1 MYTDSRGYSYRSKRN
16 GTRIE
21 KEYIGRG
28 QWIGAAQFLDTLDR
42 NERESERDARRVE
55 QAALDELDAP
65 LLAFDAAVNELVEST
80 LSAAGYHRHQRGQW
94 RKRRA
99 EPTKGPT
106 HE

>member
-1 MYTDSRGYSYRSKRN
+1 MYTDSRGYAYRSKRN

-21 KEYIGRG
+21 KEYIGRDAG
-28 QWIGAAQFLDTLDR
+28 IAQFLDTLDR
-42 NERESERDARRVE
+42 NERESERDGRRAE

-80 LSAAGYHRHQRGQW
+80 LIAAGYHRHQRGQW
-94 RKRRA
+94 RKRRT
-99 EPTKGPT
+99 ESIKGPT